1 MKISTKGRYSVM
13 IMIYLAKEYKED
25 KYVSLNDIAKME
37 DISIK
42 YLEKLMLNLKK
53 YDFFITS
60 RGGNG
65 GYKLSKSPEEYKIGD
80 IVRAAE
86 EVTEV
91 APCINSGEC
100 PKISKCS
107 SFSLWRELNDV
118 INEFLDSKTLADY
131 I

>member
-13 IMIYLAKEYKED
+13 IMIELAKAYKDD
-25 KYVSLNDIAKME
+25 KYVSLNDIAKKE
-37 DISIK
+37 EVSIK

-53 YDFFITS
+53 YDFFIIS

-65 GYKLSKSPEEYKIGD
+65 GYKLAHSPETYKIGD
-80 IVRAAE
+80 IIRAAE

-91 APCINSGEC
+91 APCTSSTDC

-107 SFSLWRELNDV
+107 SFTLWKELNDV
-118 INEFLDSKTLADY
+118 INDYLDSKTLADY

>member
-13 IMIYLAKEYKED
+13 IMIELAKAYKED
-25 KYVSLNDIAKME
+25 KYVSLNDISKKE
-37 DISIK
+37 DVSIK

-53 YDFFITS
+53 YDFFITA

-65 GYKLSKSPEEYKIGD
+65 GYKLSKPPKEYKLGD
-80 IVRAAE
+80 IIRASE
-86 EVTEV
+86 EVIDV
-91 APCINSGEC
+91 APCINNKEC

-107 SFSLWRELNDV
+107 SFPLWTELNDV
-118 INEFLDSKTLADY
+118 INDYLDSKTLQDY